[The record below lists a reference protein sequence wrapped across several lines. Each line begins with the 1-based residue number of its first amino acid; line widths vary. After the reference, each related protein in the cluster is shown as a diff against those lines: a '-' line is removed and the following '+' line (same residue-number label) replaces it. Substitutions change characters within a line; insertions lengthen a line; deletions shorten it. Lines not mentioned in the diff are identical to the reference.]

1 MSKIKSICLVLL
13 ILCSGCF
20 LAKSRVDPYSPEGKK
35 YEVSSF
41 GVRCL
46 YCRRVIAVSRQVL
59 DNGTVLRCPA
69 CGNDNPISVLRE
81 SPIYGR

>member
-1 MSKIKSICLVLL
+1 MIKIKPICWL
-13 ILCSGCF
+13 ILLFCSGCF
-20 LAKSRVDPYSPEGKK
+20 FSKAKIDPYSPEGKK

-46 YCRRVIAVSRQVL
+46 YCRRVMAVSRQAL

-69 CGNDNPISVLRE
+69 CGKDNPISVLRE